1 MNLKNPC
8 ILIIILVLGVLL
20 NLQGQVGTYKTD
32 TVFKNHRSKPIWPY
46 KGYIGFNP
54 IYLSMGIQQPL
65 ILGGGVDGEF
75 SLPRILSIR
84 ASFSRNYYEVDR
96 HVWREVPWDNAEK
109 VKKGYMY
116 DVGVSFHPI
125 EWTDG
130 GKYGYSRP
138 TGEYKNEK
146 VTVREYYSPT
156 QYTTSTYTR
165 SVPVTARYFSS
176 DVFRKMICFRGG
188 LLKYRYAQ
196 ENKNTRFPS
205 DFYVWDTY
213 INAKYLGLS
222 YYKVGL
228 GEGYRV
234 QYYADLVFKDKDSVE
249 TPLRPER
256 ADSSIAQTGFRA
268 GFTKASGFGGGN
280 YEIGLVPGINKLQF
294 YFKITLTF
302 NITVVNNNKGYFD

>member
-1 MNLKNPC
+1 MRKYLS
-8 ILIIILVLGVLL
+8 LL
-20 NLQGQVGTYKTD
+20 FIFTLSYCSLSHAQTNTNRRD
-32 TVFKNHRSKPIWPY
+32 TIFKQHRTRPVWPY

-54 IYLSMGIQQPL
+54 IYLSMGIQQTL

-75 SLPRILSIR
+75 SLPRVLSIR
-84 ASFSRNYYEVDR
+84 ASASRNYYEVDR
-96 HVWREVPWDNAEK
+96 HVWREVPWNNADK
-109 VKKGYMY
+109 VKKGFMY

-130 GKYGYSRP
+130 GRYGYSRP
-138 TGEYKNEK
+138 TGGYKNEK
-146 VTVREYYSPT
+146 VTVREYYTPT
-156 QYTTSTYTR
+156 QYTSHTYTR

-196 ENKNTRFPS
+196 ENGNPRYPS

-234 QYYADLVFKDKDSVE
+234 QYYADLVFKDKDGVE
-249 TPLRPER
+249 APLRPER
-256 ADSSIAQTGFRA
+256 ADSSITQTGFRA

-280 YEIGLVPGINKLQF
+280 YELGFVPGINKLQF
-294 YFKITLTF
+294 YLKVTLTF